1 MIDYKSVKEV
11 LENTRKLIDDYLAY
25 LEKDKDN
32 LEKEYYEIYYKQ
44 YKNNQYTNVKG
55 EKFILDSH
63 SFNILYKE
71 VIDFL
76 IQQKRFINKL
86 LSLDYVKSEAR
97 LSKYTENLMNE
108 CIVVMKQNYNFNTG
122 NMHDFYSI
130 LHRQN
135 LMKDYAAI
143 LILEKFSK
151 YDEDIVLIGG
161 NGSGKTSFANQLKGN
176 DTELIAVVP
185 AQKNLYFSINDPNL
199 LTTGLNDLVNLLF
212 ENNIWKG
219 KADNFSYDFF
229 NFQNNQFTRL
239 ILGMRSEFT
248 SFLYE
253 CEREGK
259 LPDNGKT
266 IFGKVRKV
274 FNVLFPDIEL
284 RFEKEQTNCLICLKK
299 GNKYNINGLS
309 EGEKVVLYYTISV
322 FMAKEKSFII
332 VDEPE
337 TYINPSL
344 TNTLWDTLTKERS
357 DCQFIFITHS
367 IDFVLGRSNKKI
379 AWIKNYTY
387 PSQWEFEILENEN
400 ELPKSMLTE
409 ILGSKKPIVFCEGND
424 KSSLDYHIYKAILQE
439 DYTILPVNGHQ
450 QVISFCRAL
459 NKLDLNYKAW
469 GIIDG
474 DSISDERKH
483 KYEKEN
489 IFVLPFNEIEM
500 FLLEEQIITT
510 TIESSYPLHHQE
522 KIDNFKEKFWKIFD
536 KEMDK
541 ICLSYA
547 KTIIDEYIEN
557 FKINS
562 VKTLDNV
569 KKGLSDITD
578 IDVDDIYTKKLE
590 QLEQINLNRDY
601 KTLLQVCNLKKEI
614 SKNIANKELDA
625 DYEEKAKQQIM
636 VNERLQQYLKNTYFS
651 FLKSE

>member
-1 MIDYKSVKEV
+1 MVQELICFTKDI
-11 LENTRKLIDDYLAY
+11 LLHIILDATR
-25 LEKDKDN
+25 DKDE
-32 LEKEYYEIYYKQ
+32 LKKEFKEIYYKQ
-44 YKNNQYTNVKG
+44 YKNHQYINVNG
-55 EKFILDSH
+55 EKIFLDIN
-63 SFNILYKE
+63 SFEILYEE
-71 VIDFL
+71 VKNFLMQQINFID
-76 IQQKRFINKL
+76 KL
-86 LSLDYVKSEAR
+86 LFLDYVKSEAR
-97 LSKYTENLMNE
+97 LSQYTENLMNE
-108 CIVVMKQNYNFNTG
+108 CIVVMKQNYNFNAG
-122 NMHDFYSI
+122 NMHDFYNI

-199 LTTGLNDLVNLLF
+199 LTTGLNDLVTLLF

-259 LPDNGKT
+259 YPDSSKT

-274 FNVLFPDIEL
+274 FNTLFPDIEL
-284 RFEKEQTNCLICLKK
+284 RFEKEQANCLICLKK

-344 TNTLWDTLTKERS
+344 TNALWDALTKERS

-379 AWIKNYTY
+379 AWIKNYIY

-450 QVISFCRAL
+450 QVISNCRAL
-459 NKLDLNYKAW
+459 NKLNLNYKAW

-474 DSISDERKH
+474 DSIPNERKQ

-500 FLLEEQIITT
+500 FLLEEQIMTD
-510 TIESSYPLHHQE
+510 TIKSSYPLIYQE
-522 KIDNFKEKFWKIFD
+522 KINDFIEAFWKIFERE
-536 KEMDK
+536 KNK
-541 ICLSYA
+541 IGLSFV
-547 KTIIDEYIEN
+547 KTIIDEFIEN

-562 VKTLDNV
+562 
-569 KKGLSDITD
+569 
-578 IDVDDIYTKKLE
+578 
-590 QLEQINLNRDY
+590 
-601 KTLLQVCNLKKEI
+601 
-614 SKNIANKELDA
+614 IA
-625 DYEEKAKQQIM
+625 
-636 VNERLQQYLKNTYFS
+636 
-651 FLKSE
+651 

>member
-1 MIDYKSVKEV
+1 MIDYKYVKEV
-11 LENTRKLIDDYLAY
+11 LNNTKNIIDSYLNY
-25 LEKDKDN
+25 LDRNKDE
-32 LEKEYYEIYYKQ
+32 LEKEYKEIYYKQ
-44 YKNNQYTNVKG
+44 YKNNQYINVNGGK
-55 EKFILDSH
+55 ILLDIN
-63 SFNILYKE
+63 SFGLLYKE
-71 VIDFL
+71 VKIFL
-76 IQQKRFINKL
+76 MQQKNFIDQL
-86 LSLDYVKSEAR
+86 LLLDYVKSEAR

-108 CIVVMKQNYNFNTG
+108 CILVMKQNYNFNTE
-122 NMHDFYSI
+122 NMHDFYNI

-199 LTTGLNDLVNLLF
+199 LTTGLSDLVTLLF

-259 LPDNGKT
+259 FPDSSKT

-274 FNVLFPDIEL
+274 FNALFPDIEL
-284 RFEKEQTNCLICLKK
+284 RFEKEQANCLICLKK

-344 TNTLWDTLTKERS
+344 TNALWDNLTKERS

-379 AWIKNYTY
+379 AWIKSYTY

-400 ELPKSMLTE
+400 ELPQSMLTE

-450 QVISFCRAL
+450 QVISNCRAL
-459 NKLDLNYKAW
+459 NKLNLNYKAW

-474 DSISDERKH
+474 DSISNERKQ
-483 KYEKEN
+483 KYEEEN

-500 FLLEEQIITT
+500 FLLEEQIMTD
-510 TIESSYPLHHQE
+510 TIKSSYPLNYQE
-522 KIDNFKEKFWKIFD
+522 KINDFKDAFWKIFE
-536 KEMDK
+536 KEKSK
-541 ICLSYA
+541 IGLSFV

-562 VKTLDNV
+562 VKTLDNI
-569 KKGLSDITD
+569 KEGLSDI
-578 IDVDDIYTKKLE
+578 IEINVDDIYAKKLE
-590 QLEQINLNRDY
+590 QLEQINLGRDY
-601 KTLLQVCNLKKEI
+601 KKLLQVCNLKKEI
-614 SKNIANKELDA
+614 TKNIANKELDA

-636 VNERLQQYLKNTYFS
+636 FNDGLQQYLKSTYFS
-651 FLKSE
+651 FLKNE

>member
-1 MIDYKSVKEV
+1 MIDYKFVKEV
-11 LENTRKLIDDYLAY
+11 LNNTKNSIDKYLNY
-25 LEKDKDN
+25 LEKDRDN
-32 LEKEYYEIYYKQ
+32 LEKEFNEIYYKQ

-55 EKFILDSH
+55 EKFILDSR
-63 SFNILYKE
+63 SFENLYEE
-71 VIDFL
+71 VINFL
-76 IQQKRFINKL
+76 IQQKKFIDKL
-86 LSLDYVKSEAR
+86 LLLDYVKSEAR
-97 LSKYTENLMNE
+97 LSKYTENLMND
-108 CIVVMKQNYNFNTG
+108 CIRIMKQSYNFNTK
-122 NMHDFYSI
+122 NMHDFYGV

-143 LILEKFSK
+143 LILEKFSQ

-161 NGSGKTSFANQLKGN
+161 NGSGKSSFANQLKGN

-185 AQKNLYFSINDPNL
+185 AQKNLYFSINDTTL
-199 LTTGLNDLVNLLF
+199 LRTGLNDLVTLLF

-219 KADNFSYDFF
+219 KSDNFSYDFY

-253 CEREGK
+253 CEREGI
-259 LPDNGKT
+259 LPDNSKT

-274 FNVLFPDIEL
+274 FNYLFPDIEL
-284 RFEKEQTNCLICLKK
+284 RFEKEQTNCLTCLKN

-309 EGEKVVLYYTISV
+309 EGEKVVLYYAISV
-322 FMAKEKSFII
+322 FMAKENSFII

-344 TNTLWDTLTKERS
+344 TNALWDTLTKERA

-379 AWIKNYTY
+379 AWIKNYIY
-387 PSQWEFEILENEN
+387 PSQWDFEILENEN

-424 KSSLDYHIYKAILQE
+424 KSSLDYHIYKALLQKE
-439 DYTILPVNGHQ
+439 FTIIPANGHQ
-450 QVISFCRAL
+450 QVISYCRVL
-459 NKLDLNYKAW
+459 NKLNLNYKAW

-474 DSISDERKH
+474 DGISDERKK
-483 KYEKEN
+483 KYEEEN

-500 FLLEEQIITT
+500 LLLEEQIMKETVK
-510 TIESSYPLHHQE
+510 SSYPLNYQE
-522 KIDNFKEKFWKIFD
+522 KIYNFKEKFWSVVEDEK
-536 KEMDK
+536 DK
-541 ICLSYA
+541 ICLSFV
-547 KTIIDEYIEN
+547 KIIIDEHIEN

-562 VKTLDNV
+562 VKNLDSV
-569 KKGLSDITD
+569 KKGLSNITN
-578 IDVDDIYTKKLE
+578 IDVDDIYKKKLE
-590 QLEQINLNRDY
+590 QLDQINLNKDY
-601 KTLLQVCNLKKEI
+601 KMLLQVCNLKKEI
-614 SKNIANKELDA
+614 SKSIANKELDA

-636 VNERLQQYLKNTYFS
+636 VNGELQQYLKSTYFS
-651 FLKSE
+651 FLRSE